1 MSLSLTLTLSS
12 SSSFEVVGVVGVV
25 VLEDEGDERGRPGAA
40 DDFQRNAEAVDVE

>member
-1 MSLSLTLTLSS
+1 MSLSLTLTLLSSS

-40 DDFQRNAEAVDVE
+40 DDF